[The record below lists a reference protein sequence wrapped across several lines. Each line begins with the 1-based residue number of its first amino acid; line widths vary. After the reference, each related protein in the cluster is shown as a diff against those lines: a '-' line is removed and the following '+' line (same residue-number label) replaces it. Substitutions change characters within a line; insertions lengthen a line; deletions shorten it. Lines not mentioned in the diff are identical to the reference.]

1 MDRQL
6 SVMVVDDEQAMLEWL
21 SILLEQHG
29 YRVRCF
35 SNGEKALQSATEEMP
50 DIVVVDIKMPGIGGL
65 EVLSRLRVMEP
76 DIIGIVMTAF
86 SSVDSAIDAIRKG
99 ASDYLIKPFEVD
111 QLLVAIEKAMSH
123 QSLRRENRDLKRKVI
138 SRFSMEGIIGKSR
151 PIMELLEKV
160 RLVADKDST
169 VLISGESGTGKELIA
184 KAIHYSS
191 ARAERP
197 FFAINCGSFTHSL
210 LESELFGHV
219 KGSFTGAHKDKEG
232 LLVAARGG
240 TFFLDEVSELDREL
254 QVKLLRALQ
263 ERQVLP
269 VGGTRYISFDV
280 RLVAATNRN
289 LKELVENGSFRDD
302 LFYRLNVIPMHVPS
316 LRDRASD
323 IPLLVERFLEV
334 YSRESGDK
342 AKVFSR
348 AAMEKLMR
356 YHWPGNVRELE
367 NVVERLCVMIRGSEI
382 EEDDLAGV
390 LRSVGIRTPF
400 AEDSESGD
408 QTMAAGGLGGPLSP
422 TLKEIEKAYTF
433 FVLEHRAGG
442 QKRLA
447 AKLLGINEST
457 LHRRLERYAANLD
470 AEEDEE

>member
-29 YRVRCF
+29 YRVGCF
-35 SNGEKALQSATEEMP
+35 SNGEKALQAAALEMP

-65 EVLSRLRVMEP
+65 EVLSRLRLIEP

-151 PIMELLEKV
+151 PIMDLLEKV

-197 FFAINCGSFTHSL
+197 FFAVNCGSFTHSL

-323 IPLLVERFLEV
+323 IPLLVGRFIEV
-334 YSRESGDK
+334 YSRESGEK
-342 AKVFSR
+342 AKVFSP
-348 AAMEKLMR
+348 AAMEKLMQ

-367 NVVERLCVMIRGSEI
+367 NVVERLCVMIKGLEI

-390 LRSVGIRTPF
+390 LRSVSTRTQF
-400 AEDSESGD
+400 TEDSDGGE
-408 QTMAAGGLGGPLSP
+408 QAMAAGGSTGPLSP

-433 FVLEHRAGG
+433 YVLEHKAGG

-457 LHRRLERYAANLD
+457 LHRRLERYASNLD
-470 AEEDEE
+470 EEEDEY